1 MNEFKD
7 KTLDQVMHT
16 DVVTLSDLDSVTK
29 AVELLDKSNFHHIP
43 ILDNDGQIVGI
54 ISQTDI
60 DKISWG
66 NSLFSNEKK
75 RDLNTSLFETL
86 LTKDIMT
93 RNVHFLF
100 PDQNVEHAIKI
111 FSDGHFHA
119 IPIIENGFVVGIVC
133 PQDIMNLLL

>member
-16 DVVTLSDLDSVTK
+16 DVVTLSHLDSVTK

>member
-1 MNEFKD
+1 M
-7 KTLDQVMHT
+7 
-16 DVVTLSDLDSVTK
+16 
-29 AVELLDKSNFHHIP
+29 P
-43 ILDNDGQIVGI
+43 ILDKDGQIVGI

-75 RDLNTSLFETL
+75 KDLNNSMFETL
-86 LTKDIMT
+86 LTRDIMT

-133 PQDIMNLLL
+133 PQDIMNLML